1 MAEKPD
7 ENKPVLLEI
16 GKILNSAVHTTIVEG
31 WDLGVSGFVQNS
43 PKGVKGLYA
52 VH

>member
-1 MAEKPD
+1 MGEITVYPAGG
-7 ENKPVLLEI
+7 I